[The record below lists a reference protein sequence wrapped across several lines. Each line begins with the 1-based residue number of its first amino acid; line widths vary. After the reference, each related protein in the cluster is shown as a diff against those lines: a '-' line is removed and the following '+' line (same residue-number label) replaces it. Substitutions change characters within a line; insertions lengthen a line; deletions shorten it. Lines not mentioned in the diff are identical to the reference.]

1 MLTSNVF
8 YPNVKEEIPVCCCFK
23 IGQTGE
29 IEFTTLYLATIKIEG
44 WKCERATYN
53 IGFQDN

>member
-29 IEFTTLYLATIKIEG
+29 IEFTTLSSNHQDRRLEMSEG
-44 WKCERATYN
+44 HL
-53 IGFQDN
+53 